1 VEITVSS
8 LLEVS
13 GLKVS
18 LRTDAGFKALLN
30 GVDLVVAAGETVG
43 VVGESGSGKTML
55 LRALLG
61 LLEDPFRIEEG
72 SVRFRG
78 EDLTQ
83 KSEREL
89 RAIRGKDIALTTPEA
104 RKHFNPLLPIGTQ
117 IARIVQAHR
126 RASWEAALAR
136 AVELLRAVGIPDPE
150 TRLAAYPHEMSGGM
164 CQRVIIAMALAHS
177 PKLLLADEPTA
188 GLDVTISRQIL
199 DLMAELVREAHS
211 SLLVVS
217 RDLGVIAHY
226 CRRVAVMYAGE
237 IVEFADVPAFFERP
251 VHPYSRHLVQ
261 AASASRDRRS
271 GASTESLLH
280 PAAESGCRYM
290 PRCPY
295 ALPACEQ
302 QAPSLAPFA
311 PGHAVRCLR
320 MDELAGDTANTKG
333 AAQ

>member
-1 VEITVSS
+1 MRVSS

-18 LRTDAGFKALLN
+18 FRTEAGFKALLN
-30 GVDLVVAAGETVG
+30 GIDLIIAAGETVG
-43 VVGESGSGKTML
+43 IVGESGSGKTVL
-55 LRALLG
+55 VRALLG

-78 EDLTQ
+78 EDLTK

-89 RAIRGKDIALTTPEA
+89 RAIRGNEIALTTPEP
-104 RKHFNPLLPIGTQ
+104 RKHLNPLLPIGAQ
-117 IARIVQAHR
+117 IARIVQAHG
-126 RASWEAALAR
+126 RASRREALAR
-136 AVELLRAVGIPDPE
+136 SVELLRAVGIADPE
-150 TRLAAYPHEMSGGM
+150 LRLAAYPQEMSGGM

-199 DLMAELVREAHS
+199 DLMAERVQEANS

-237 IVEFADVPAFFERP
+237 IVELAEVPDFFEQP
-251 VHPYSRHLVQ
+251 VHPYSRRLLQ
-261 AASASRDRRS
+261 AAAASRDRWS
-271 GASTESLLH
+271 GAIAESLMQT
-280 PAAESGCRYM
+280 PAESGCRYL
-290 PRCPY
+290 PRCPH

-302 QAPSLAPFA
+302 QAPTLARLSPR
-311 PGHAVRCLR
+311 HEVRCLR
-320 MDELAGDTANTKG
+320 MDELARDGTNAEQQ
-333 AAQ
+333 AAR